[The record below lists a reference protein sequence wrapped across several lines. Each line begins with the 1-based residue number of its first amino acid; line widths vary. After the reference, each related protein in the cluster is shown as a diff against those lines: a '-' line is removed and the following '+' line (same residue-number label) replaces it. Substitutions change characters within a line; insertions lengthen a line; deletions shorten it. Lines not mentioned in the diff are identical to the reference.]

1 MKFSLLRSCV
11 LATGVFA
18 GALCLYSQGTPAK
31 EAEHETQGMPPRA
44 TPGDYQAHTQVGS
57 LTLAAEFDG
66 HFVPVPE
73 GTLTNDDFVVVETA
87 LFGPADAKLKLSWS
101 DFSIRING
109 KKVAT
114 PSQPYGMVA
123 SSLKDP
129 NWIPPESE
137 GDSKSKTK
145 FGSAGGGPN
154 DSSPPPTPKVPIELR
169 RAMTQHTQKASLAE
183 GERPL
188 PQAGLIF
195 FPFSGKA
202 KSIRTVEL
210 IYSGPAGQA
219 TLELR
224 PE

>member
-1 MKFSLLRSCV
+1 MKHLLARSSA
-11 LATGVFA
+11 LAA
-18 GALCLYSQGTPAK
+18 GILASALCLYPQAPK

-57 LTLAAEFDG
+57 VTLAAEFDG
-66 HFVPVPE
+66 HFLPVPE
-73 GTLTNDDFVVVETA
+73 GTLTDDEFVVVETA

-123 SSLKDP
+123 ATLKDP
-129 NWIPPESE
+129 NWIPPETG

-145 FGSAGGGPN
+145 FGSAGGGP
-154 DSSPPPTPKVPIELR
+154 DDRRPPPTPKVPIELR

-210 IYSGPAGQA
+210 IYSGSAGQA
-219 TLELR
+219 TLELQ